1 MEQQNYQT
9 STQYEDL
16 QIPFKISVITVNTE
30 LLKLLSESDSR
41 HKANGSHVG

>member
-16 QIPFKISVITVNTE
+16 QIPFKISVITVNSE
-30 LLKLLSESDSR
+30 LLKLLSESGSR